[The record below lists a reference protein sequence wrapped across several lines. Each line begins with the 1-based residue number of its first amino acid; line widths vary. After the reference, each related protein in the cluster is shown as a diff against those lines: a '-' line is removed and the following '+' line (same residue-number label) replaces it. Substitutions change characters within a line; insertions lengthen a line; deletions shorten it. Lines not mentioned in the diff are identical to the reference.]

1 MATSLRLPPEL
12 EADIKRLAVAH
23 SRTAH
28 GEMLHALKQYVQHE
42 QERGFIVDKKLQEV
56 AREAIA
62 AARADGMDEADAKWM
77 AQGAVMR
84 EGRNQ
89 GVIGEELSAE
99 MQAAIAEVVKQE
111 LKH

>member
-12 EADIKRLAVAH
+12 EADLKRLAVAH
-23 SRTAH
+23 SRSVH
-28 GEMLHALKQYVQHE
+28 GEMLYALKQYVQ
-42 QERGFIVDKKLQEV
+42 QTRERGFIVDQRLQ
-56 AREAIA
+56 AIA
-62 AARADGMDEADAKWM
+62 RQAIDEARAEGMGEADAKWM

-111 LKH
+111 LK